1 MKYSIHLNV
10 YDGPLDL
17 LCDMI
22 SKQKID
28 IKDISIIEI
37 TKQYL
42 AYINMLEAMDLEV
55 TSDFITMATK
65 LLEIKSKYL
74 LFSQRELDE
83 EEDPRLE
90 LMEQLKEYKKYK
102 KASEV
107 LKDSVDYLNQPYYR
121 NREEIIIDDKVDLNE
136 ISIESIKSI
145 LPYIFKVK
153 NIEEENETKKDERL
167 NKIVRGKIISV
178 EEKIEYIQNI
188 LTTADKIS
196 FNNIIKDNTKDE
208 VIATFLSL
216 LELIKSKEIVV
227 VQENFFEDII
237 IKKQLRWHEDIQKG
251 LMIIGDRMLLI
262 MFAYGEP
269 ISVKELNYA
278 INEELSPKEI
288 EYMLNLLKDEYE
300 EQNRGIQIIKL
311 EDRYQMCTN
320 KDYTPYIKKV
330 LEPKRK
336 KTLSQATLET
346 LTIIAYKQPITKVEI
361 ENIRGVKCDKVLQ
374 TLLENSLIREAG
386 RLNKIGKP
394 IIYKT
399 TDEFLKLLNIEK
411 LEDLPPIEEFEENI
425 KMK

>member
-167 NKIVRGKIISV
+167 NKILRGKIISV

-237 IKKQLRWHEDIQKG
+237 IKK
-251 LMIIGDRMLLI
+251 
-262 MFAYGEP
+262 
-269 ISVKELNYA
+269 N
-278 INEELSPKEI
+278 
-288 EYMLNLLKDEYE
+288 
-300 EQNRGIQIIKL
+300 
-311 EDRYQMCTN
+311 
-320 KDYTPYIKKV
+320 
-330 LEPKRK
+330 
-336 KTLSQATLET
+336 
-346 LTIIAYKQPITKVEI
+346 
-361 ENIRGVKCDKVLQ
+361 
-374 TLLENSLIREAG
+374 LEN
-386 RLNKIGKP
+386 
-394 IIYKT
+394 
-399 TDEFLKLLNIEK
+399 
-411 LEDLPPIEEFEENI
+411 
-425 KMK
+425 

>member
-42 AYINMLEAMDLEV
+42 AYINILESMDLEV

-74 LFSQRELDE
+74 LFSQRDLDE

-107 LKDSVDYLNQPYYR
+107 IKDNVDYLNQPYYR
-121 NREEIIIDDKVDLNE
+121 TREEVIIDDKMDLSE

-153 NIEEENETKKDERL
+153 NVEEETKKDERL
-167 NKIVRGKIISV
+167 NKIVRGKIVSV
-178 EEKIEYIQNI
+178 EEKIEYLENI
-188 LTTADKIS
+188 LTTNDKIS
-196 FNNIIKDNTKDE
+196 FNQIIKNNTKDE

-216 LELIKSKEIVV
+216 LELMKSKKIVV

-237 IKKQLRWHEDIQKG
+237 IKK
-251 LMIIGDRMLLI
+251 
-262 MFAYGEP
+262 
-269 ISVKELNYA
+269 N
-278 INEELSPKEI
+278 
-288 EYMLNLLKDEYE
+288 
-300 EQNRGIQIIKL
+300 
-311 EDRYQMCTN
+311 
-320 KDYTPYIKKV
+320 
-330 LEPKRK
+330 
-336 KTLSQATLET
+336 
-346 LTIIAYKQPITKVEI
+346 
-361 ENIRGVKCDKVLQ
+361 
-374 TLLENSLIREAG
+374 LEN
-386 RLNKIGKP
+386 
-394 IIYKT
+394 
-399 TDEFLKLLNIEK
+399 
-411 LEDLPPIEEFEENI
+411 
-425 KMK
+425 

>member
-121 NREEIIIDDKVDLNE
+121 NREEIIIDNKVDLNE

-237 IKKQLRWHEDIQKG
+237 IKK
-251 LMIIGDRMLLI
+251 
-262 MFAYGEP
+262 
-269 ISVKELNYA
+269 N
-278 INEELSPKEI
+278 
-288 EYMLNLLKDEYE
+288 
-300 EQNRGIQIIKL
+300 
-311 EDRYQMCTN
+311 
-320 KDYTPYIKKV
+320 
-330 LEPKRK
+330 
-336 KTLSQATLET
+336 
-346 LTIIAYKQPITKVEI
+346 
-361 ENIRGVKCDKVLQ
+361 
-374 TLLENSLIREAG
+374 LEN
-386 RLNKIGKP
+386 
-394 IIYKT
+394 
-399 TDEFLKLLNIEK
+399 
-411 LEDLPPIEEFEENI
+411 
-425 KMK
+425 

>member
-74 LFSQRELDE
+74 LFSQRELD

-237 IKKQLRWHEDIQKG
+237 IKK
-251 LMIIGDRMLLI
+251 
-262 MFAYGEP
+262 
-269 ISVKELNYA
+269 N
-278 INEELSPKEI
+278 
-288 EYMLNLLKDEYE
+288 
-300 EQNRGIQIIKL
+300 
-311 EDRYQMCTN
+311 
-320 KDYTPYIKKV
+320 
-330 LEPKRK
+330 
-336 KTLSQATLET
+336 
-346 LTIIAYKQPITKVEI
+346 
-361 ENIRGVKCDKVLQ
+361 
-374 TLLENSLIREAG
+374 LENKYEQ
-386 RLNKIGKP
+386 K
-394 IIYKT
+394 
-399 TDEFLKLLNIEK
+399 
-411 LEDLPPIEEFEENI
+411 
-425 KMK
+425 

>member
-237 IKKQLRWHEDIQKG
+237 IKK
-251 LMIIGDRMLLI
+251 
-262 MFAYGEP
+262 
-269 ISVKELNYA
+269 
-278 INEELSPKEI
+278 
-288 EYMLNLLKDEYE
+288 NL
-300 EQNRGIQIIKL
+300 
-311 EDRYQMCTN
+311 
-320 KDYTPYIKKV
+320 
-330 LEPKRK
+330 
-336 KTLSQATLET
+336 
-346 LTIIAYKQPITKVEI
+346 
-361 ENIRGVKCDKVLQ
+361 
-374 TLLENSLIREAG
+374 
-386 RLNKIGKP
+386 
-394 IIYKT
+394 
-399 TDEFLKLLNIEK
+399 
-411 LEDLPPIEEFEENI
+411 
-425 KMK
+425 

>member
-145 LPYIFKVK
+145 LPYIFKLK

-237 IKKQLRWHEDIQKG
+237 IKK
-251 LMIIGDRMLLI
+251 
-262 MFAYGEP
+262 
-269 ISVKELNYA
+269 N
-278 INEELSPKEI
+278 
-288 EYMLNLLKDEYE
+288 
-300 EQNRGIQIIKL
+300 
-311 EDRYQMCTN
+311 
-320 KDYTPYIKKV
+320 
-330 LEPKRK
+330 
-336 KTLSQATLET
+336 
-346 LTIIAYKQPITKVEI
+346 
-361 ENIRGVKCDKVLQ
+361 
-374 TLLENSLIREAG
+374 LEN
-386 RLNKIGKP
+386 
-394 IIYKT
+394 
-399 TDEFLKLLNIEK
+399 
-411 LEDLPPIEEFEENI
+411 
-425 KMK
+425 

>member
-121 NREEIIIDDKVDLNE
+121 NREELIIDDKVDLNE

-237 IKKQLRWHEDIQKG
+237 IKK
-251 LMIIGDRMLLI
+251 
-262 MFAYGEP
+262 
-269 ISVKELNYA
+269 N
-278 INEELSPKEI
+278 
-288 EYMLNLLKDEYE
+288 
-300 EQNRGIQIIKL
+300 
-311 EDRYQMCTN
+311 
-320 KDYTPYIKKV
+320 
-330 LEPKRK
+330 
-336 KTLSQATLET
+336 
-346 LTIIAYKQPITKVEI
+346 
-361 ENIRGVKCDKVLQ
+361 
-374 TLLENSLIREAG
+374 LEN
-386 RLNKIGKP
+386 
-394 IIYKT
+394 
-399 TDEFLKLLNIEK
+399 
-411 LEDLPPIEEFEENI
+411 
-425 KMK
+425 

>member
-10 YDGPLDL
+10 YDGP
-17 LCDMI
+17 
-22 SKQKID
+22 
-28 IKDISIIEI
+28 
-37 TKQYL
+37 
-42 AYINMLEAMDLEV
+42 
-55 TSDFITMATK
+55 
-65 LLEIKSKYL
+65 LEIKSKYL

-237 IKKQLRWHEDIQKG
+237 IKK
-251 LMIIGDRMLLI
+251 
-262 MFAYGEP
+262 
-269 ISVKELNYA
+269 N
-278 INEELSPKEI
+278 
-288 EYMLNLLKDEYE
+288 
-300 EQNRGIQIIKL
+300 
-311 EDRYQMCTN
+311 
-320 KDYTPYIKKV
+320 
-330 LEPKRK
+330 
-336 KTLSQATLET
+336 
-346 LTIIAYKQPITKVEI
+346 
-361 ENIRGVKCDKVLQ
+361 
-374 TLLENSLIREAG
+374 LEN
-386 RLNKIGKP
+386 
-394 IIYKT
+394 
-399 TDEFLKLLNIEK
+399 
-411 LEDLPPIEEFEENI
+411 
-425 KMK
+425 

>member
-136 ISIESIKSI
+136 ISIDSIRSI

-237 IKKQLRWHEDIQKG
+237 IKK
-251 LMIIGDRMLLI
+251 
-262 MFAYGEP
+262 
-269 ISVKELNYA
+269 N
-278 INEELSPKEI
+278 
-288 EYMLNLLKDEYE
+288 
-300 EQNRGIQIIKL
+300 
-311 EDRYQMCTN
+311 
-320 KDYTPYIKKV
+320 
-330 LEPKRK
+330 
-336 KTLSQATLET
+336 
-346 LTIIAYKQPITKVEI
+346 
-361 ENIRGVKCDKVLQ
+361 
-374 TLLENSLIREAG
+374 LEN
-386 RLNKIGKP
+386 
-394 IIYKT
+394 
-399 TDEFLKLLNIEK
+399 
-411 LEDLPPIEEFEENI
+411 
-425 KMK
+425 

>member
-1 MKYSIHLNV
+1 MKYSIQLNV

-153 NIEEENETKKDERL
+153 NIEEENKTKKDERL

-237 IKKQLRWHEDIQKG
+237 IKK
-251 LMIIGDRMLLI
+251 
-262 MFAYGEP
+262 
-269 ISVKELNYA
+269 N
-278 INEELSPKEI
+278 
-288 EYMLNLLKDEYE
+288 
-300 EQNRGIQIIKL
+300 
-311 EDRYQMCTN
+311 
-320 KDYTPYIKKV
+320 
-330 LEPKRK
+330 
-336 KTLSQATLET
+336 
-346 LTIIAYKQPITKVEI
+346 
-361 ENIRGVKCDKVLQ
+361 
-374 TLLENSLIREAG
+374 LEN
-386 RLNKIGKP
+386 
-394 IIYKT
+394 
-399 TDEFLKLLNIEK
+399 
-411 LEDLPPIEEFEENI
+411 
-425 KMK
+425 

>member
-227 VQENFFEDII
+227 VQEKFFEDII
-237 IKKQLRWHEDIQKG
+237 IKK
-251 LMIIGDRMLLI
+251 
-262 MFAYGEP
+262 
-269 ISVKELNYA
+269 N
-278 INEELSPKEI
+278 
-288 EYMLNLLKDEYE
+288 
-300 EQNRGIQIIKL
+300 
-311 EDRYQMCTN
+311 
-320 KDYTPYIKKV
+320 
-330 LEPKRK
+330 
-336 KTLSQATLET
+336 
-346 LTIIAYKQPITKVEI
+346 
-361 ENIRGVKCDKVLQ
+361 
-374 TLLENSLIREAG
+374 LEN
-386 RLNKIGKP
+386 
-394 IIYKT
+394 
-399 TDEFLKLLNIEK
+399 
-411 LEDLPPIEEFEENI
+411 
-425 KMK
+425 

>member
-136 ISIESIKSI
+136 ISIESIKSK

-237 IKKQLRWHEDIQKG
+237 IKK
-251 LMIIGDRMLLI
+251 
-262 MFAYGEP
+262 
-269 ISVKELNYA
+269 N
-278 INEELSPKEI
+278 
-288 EYMLNLLKDEYE
+288 
-300 EQNRGIQIIKL
+300 
-311 EDRYQMCTN
+311 
-320 KDYTPYIKKV
+320 
-330 LEPKRK
+330 
-336 KTLSQATLET
+336 
-346 LTIIAYKQPITKVEI
+346 
-361 ENIRGVKCDKVLQ
+361 
-374 TLLENSLIREAG
+374 LEN
-386 RLNKIGKP
+386 
-394 IIYKT
+394 
-399 TDEFLKLLNIEK
+399 
-411 LEDLPPIEEFEENI
+411 
-425 KMK
+425 

>member
-1 MKYSIHLNV
+1 
-10 YDGPLDL
+10 
-17 LCDMI
+17 
-22 SKQKID
+22 
-28 IKDISIIEI
+28 
-37 TKQYL
+37 
-42 AYINMLEAMDLEV
+42 MLEAMDLEV

-83 EEDPRLE
+83 EDPRLE

-107 LKDSVDYLNQPYYR
+107 LKDSVDYLDQPYYR

-237 IKKQLRWHEDIQKG
+237 IKK
-251 LMIIGDRMLLI
+251 
-262 MFAYGEP
+262 
-269 ISVKELNYA
+269 N
-278 INEELSPKEI
+278 
-288 EYMLNLLKDEYE
+288 
-300 EQNRGIQIIKL
+300 
-311 EDRYQMCTN
+311 
-320 KDYTPYIKKV
+320 
-330 LEPKRK
+330 
-336 KTLSQATLET
+336 
-346 LTIIAYKQPITKVEI
+346 
-361 ENIRGVKCDKVLQ
+361 
-374 TLLENSLIREAG
+374 LEN
-386 RLNKIGKP
+386 
-394 IIYKT
+394 
-399 TDEFLKLLNIEK
+399 
-411 LEDLPPIEEFEENI
+411 
-425 KMK
+425 

>member
-42 AYINMLEAMDLEV
+42 AYINMLESMDLEV

-216 LELIKSKEIVV
+216 LELIKAKEIVV

-237 IKKQLRWHEDIQKG
+237 IKK
-251 LMIIGDRMLLI
+251 
-262 MFAYGEP
+262 
-269 ISVKELNYA
+269 N
-278 INEELSPKEI
+278 
-288 EYMLNLLKDEYE
+288 
-300 EQNRGIQIIKL
+300 
-311 EDRYQMCTN
+311 
-320 KDYTPYIKKV
+320 
-330 LEPKRK
+330 
-336 KTLSQATLET
+336 
-346 LTIIAYKQPITKVEI
+346 
-361 ENIRGVKCDKVLQ
+361 
-374 TLLENSLIREAG
+374 LEN
-386 RLNKIGKP
+386 
-394 IIYKT
+394 
-399 TDEFLKLLNIEK
+399 
-411 LEDLPPIEEFEENI
+411 
-425 KMK
+425 

>member
-188 LTTADKIS
+188 LTTEDKIS

-237 IKKQLRWHEDIQKG
+237 IKK
-251 LMIIGDRMLLI
+251 
-262 MFAYGEP
+262 
-269 ISVKELNYA
+269 N
-278 INEELSPKEI
+278 
-288 EYMLNLLKDEYE
+288 
-300 EQNRGIQIIKL
+300 
-311 EDRYQMCTN
+311 
-320 KDYTPYIKKV
+320 
-330 LEPKRK
+330 
-336 KTLSQATLET
+336 
-346 LTIIAYKQPITKVEI
+346 
-361 ENIRGVKCDKVLQ
+361 
-374 TLLENSLIREAG
+374 LEN
-386 RLNKIGKP
+386 
-394 IIYKT
+394 
-399 TDEFLKLLNIEK
+399 
-411 LEDLPPIEEFEENI
+411 
-425 KMK
+425 

>member
-83 EEDPRLE
+83 EDPRLE

-145 LPYIFKVK
+145 LTYIFKVK

-237 IKKQLRWHEDIQKG
+237 IKK
-251 LMIIGDRMLLI
+251 
-262 MFAYGEP
+262 
-269 ISVKELNYA
+269 N
-278 INEELSPKEI
+278 
-288 EYMLNLLKDEYE
+288 
-300 EQNRGIQIIKL
+300 
-311 EDRYQMCTN
+311 
-320 KDYTPYIKKV
+320 
-330 LEPKRK
+330 
-336 KTLSQATLET
+336 
-346 LTIIAYKQPITKVEI
+346 
-361 ENIRGVKCDKVLQ
+361 
-374 TLLENSLIREAG
+374 LEN
-386 RLNKIGKP
+386 
-394 IIYKT
+394 
-399 TDEFLKLLNIEK
+399 
-411 LEDLPPIEEFEENI
+411 
-425 KMK
+425 

>member
-83 EEDPRLE
+83 EDPRLE

-107 LKDSVDYLNQPYYR
+107 LKESVDYLNQPYYR

-216 LELIKSKEIVV
+216 LELIKAKEIVV

-237 IKKQLRWHEDIQKG
+237 IKK
-251 LMIIGDRMLLI
+251 
-262 MFAYGEP
+262 
-269 ISVKELNYA
+269 N
-278 INEELSPKEI
+278 
-288 EYMLNLLKDEYE
+288 
-300 EQNRGIQIIKL
+300 
-311 EDRYQMCTN
+311 
-320 KDYTPYIKKV
+320 
-330 LEPKRK
+330 
-336 KTLSQATLET
+336 
-346 LTIIAYKQPITKVEI
+346 
-361 ENIRGVKCDKVLQ
+361 
-374 TLLENSLIREAG
+374 LEN
-386 RLNKIGKP
+386 
-394 IIYKT
+394 
-399 TDEFLKLLNIEK
+399 
-411 LEDLPPIEEFEENI
+411 
-425 KMK
+425 

>member
-107 LKDSVDYLNQPYYR
+107 IKDSVDYLNQPYYR

-136 ISIESIKSI
+136 ISIDSIKSI

-237 IKKQLRWHEDIQKG
+237 IKK
-251 LMIIGDRMLLI
+251 
-262 MFAYGEP
+262 
-269 ISVKELNYA
+269 N
-278 INEELSPKEI
+278 
-288 EYMLNLLKDEYE
+288 
-300 EQNRGIQIIKL
+300 
-311 EDRYQMCTN
+311 
-320 KDYTPYIKKV
+320 
-330 LEPKRK
+330 
-336 KTLSQATLET
+336 
-346 LTIIAYKQPITKVEI
+346 
-361 ENIRGVKCDKVLQ
+361 
-374 TLLENSLIREAG
+374 LEN
-386 RLNKIGKP
+386 
-394 IIYKT
+394 
-399 TDEFLKLLNIEK
+399 
-411 LEDLPPIEEFEENI
+411 
-425 KMK
+425 

>member
-83 EEDPRLE
+83 EDPRLE

-107 LKDSVDYLNQPYYR
+107 LKDSVYYLNQPYYR

-237 IKKQLRWHEDIQKG
+237 IKK
-251 LMIIGDRMLLI
+251 
-262 MFAYGEP
+262 
-269 ISVKELNYA
+269 N
-278 INEELSPKEI
+278 
-288 EYMLNLLKDEYE
+288 
-300 EQNRGIQIIKL
+300 
-311 EDRYQMCTN
+311 
-320 KDYTPYIKKV
+320 
-330 LEPKRK
+330 
-336 KTLSQATLET
+336 
-346 LTIIAYKQPITKVEI
+346 
-361 ENIRGVKCDKVLQ
+361 
-374 TLLENSLIREAG
+374 LEN
-386 RLNKIGKP
+386 
-394 IIYKT
+394 
-399 TDEFLKLLNIEK
+399 
-411 LEDLPPIEEFEENI
+411 
-425 KMK
+425 

>member
-42 AYINMLEAMDLEV
+42 AYINMLESMDLEV

-74 LFSQRELDE
+74 LFSQRDLDE

-107 LKDSVDYLNQPYYR
+107 IKDSVDYLNQPYYR

-237 IKKQLRWHEDIQKG
+237 IKK
-251 LMIIGDRMLLI
+251 
-262 MFAYGEP
+262 
-269 ISVKELNYA
+269 N
-278 INEELSPKEI
+278 
-288 EYMLNLLKDEYE
+288 
-300 EQNRGIQIIKL
+300 
-311 EDRYQMCTN
+311 
-320 KDYTPYIKKV
+320 
-330 LEPKRK
+330 
-336 KTLSQATLET
+336 
-346 LTIIAYKQPITKVEI
+346 
-361 ENIRGVKCDKVLQ
+361 
-374 TLLENSLIREAG
+374 LEN
-386 RLNKIGKP
+386 
-394 IIYKT
+394 
-399 TDEFLKLLNIEK
+399 
-411 LEDLPPIEEFEENI
+411 
-425 KMK
+425 

>member
-153 NIEEENETKKDERL
+153 NIEEENETKKDERI

-237 IKKQLRWHEDIQKG
+237 IKK
-251 LMIIGDRMLLI
+251 
-262 MFAYGEP
+262 
-269 ISVKELNYA
+269 N
-278 INEELSPKEI
+278 
-288 EYMLNLLKDEYE
+288 
-300 EQNRGIQIIKL
+300 
-311 EDRYQMCTN
+311 
-320 KDYTPYIKKV
+320 
-330 LEPKRK
+330 
-336 KTLSQATLET
+336 
-346 LTIIAYKQPITKVEI
+346 
-361 ENIRGVKCDKVLQ
+361 
-374 TLLENSLIREAG
+374 LEN
-386 RLNKIGKP
+386 
-394 IIYKT
+394 
-399 TDEFLKLLNIEK
+399 
-411 LEDLPPIEEFEENI
+411 
-425 KMK
+425 

>member
-42 AYINMLEAMDLEV
+42 AYINMLESMDLEV

-74 LFSQRELDE
+74 LFSQRDLDE

-107 LKDSVDYLNQPYYR
+107 INDNVDYLNQPYYR
-121 NREEIIIDDKVDLNE
+121 TREEVIIDDKMDLSE

-153 NIEEENETKKDERL
+153 NVEEETKKDESL

-216 LELIKSKEIVV
+216 LELIKAKEIVV

-237 IKKQLRWHEDIQKG
+237 IKK
-251 LMIIGDRMLLI
+251 
-262 MFAYGEP
+262 
-269 ISVKELNYA
+269 N
-278 INEELSPKEI
+278 
-288 EYMLNLLKDEYE
+288 
-300 EQNRGIQIIKL
+300 
-311 EDRYQMCTN
+311 
-320 KDYTPYIKKV
+320 
-330 LEPKRK
+330 
-336 KTLSQATLET
+336 
-346 LTIIAYKQPITKVEI
+346 
-361 ENIRGVKCDKVLQ
+361 
-374 TLLENSLIREAG
+374 LEN
-386 RLNKIGKP
+386 
-394 IIYKT
+394 
-399 TDEFLKLLNIEK
+399 
-411 LEDLPPIEEFEENI
+411 
-425 KMK
+425 

>member
-74 LFSQRELDE
+74 LFSQRELD

-237 IKKQLRWHEDIQKG
+237 IKK
-251 LMIIGDRMLLI
+251 
-262 MFAYGEP
+262 
-269 ISVKELNYA
+269 N
-278 INEELSPKEI
+278 
-288 EYMLNLLKDEYE
+288 
-300 EQNRGIQIIKL
+300 
-311 EDRYQMCTN
+311 
-320 KDYTPYIKKV
+320 
-330 LEPKRK
+330 
-336 KTLSQATLET
+336 
-346 LTIIAYKQPITKVEI
+346 
-361 ENIRGVKCDKVLQ
+361 
-374 TLLENSLIREAG
+374 LEN
-386 RLNKIGKP
+386 
-394 IIYKT
+394 
-399 TDEFLKLLNIEK
+399 
-411 LEDLPPIEEFEENI
+411 
-425 KMK
+425 

>member
-237 IKKQLRWHEDIQKG
+237 IKKN
-251 LMIIGDRMLLI
+251 
-262 MFAYGEP
+262 F
-269 ISVKELNYA
+269 
-278 INEELSPKEI
+278 
-288 EYMLNLLKDEYE
+288 
-300 EQNRGIQIIKL
+300 
-311 EDRYQMCTN
+311 
-320 KDYTPYIKKV
+320 
-330 LEPKRK
+330 
-336 KTLSQATLET
+336 
-346 LTIIAYKQPITKVEI
+346 
-361 ENIRGVKCDKVLQ
+361 EN
-374 TLLENSLIREAG
+374 
-386 RLNKIGKP
+386 
-394 IIYKT
+394 
-399 TDEFLKLLNIEK
+399 
-411 LEDLPPIEEFEENI
+411 
-425 KMK
+425 

>member
-42 AYINMLEAMDLEV
+42 AYINMLESMDLEV

-83 EEDPRLE
+83 DEDPRLE

-107 LKDSVDYLNQPYYR
+107 LKDNVDYLNQPYFR
-121 NREEIIIDDKVDLNE
+121 TREEIIIDDKIDLSE

-153 NIEEENETKKDERL
+153 NIEEEKTKKDERL
-167 NKIVRGKIISV
+167 NKIVRGKIVSV
-178 EEKIEYIQNI
+178 EEKIEYIENI
-188 LTTADKIS
+188 LTTTDNIS
-196 FNNIIKDNTKDE
+196 FNKIIQNNTKDE

-216 LELIKSKEIVV
+216 LELMKAKRIVV

-237 IKKQLRWHEDIQKG
+237 IKK
-251 LMIIGDRMLLI
+251 
-262 MFAYGEP
+262 
-269 ISVKELNYA
+269 N
-278 INEELSPKEI
+278 
-288 EYMLNLLKDEYE
+288 
-300 EQNRGIQIIKL
+300 
-311 EDRYQMCTN
+311 
-320 KDYTPYIKKV
+320 
-330 LEPKRK
+330 
-336 KTLSQATLET
+336 
-346 LTIIAYKQPITKVEI
+346 
-361 ENIRGVKCDKVLQ
+361 
-374 TLLENSLIREAG
+374 LEN
-386 RLNKIGKP
+386 
-394 IIYKT
+394 
-399 TDEFLKLLNIEK
+399 
-411 LEDLPPIEEFEENI
+411 
-425 KMK
+425 

>member
-237 IKKQLRWHEDIQKG
+237 IKK
-251 LMIIGDRMLLI
+251 
-262 MFAYGEP
+262 
-269 ISVKELNYA
+269 N
-278 INEELSPKEI
+278 
-288 EYMLNLLKDEYE
+288 
-300 EQNRGIQIIKL
+300 
-311 EDRYQMCTN
+311 
-320 KDYTPYIKKV
+320 
-330 LEPKRK
+330 
-336 KTLSQATLET
+336 
-346 LTIIAYKQPITKVEI
+346 
-361 ENIRGVKCDKVLQ
+361 
-374 TLLENSLIREAG
+374 LEN
-386 RLNKIGKP
+386 
-394 IIYKT
+394 
-399 TDEFLKLLNIEK
+399 
-411 LEDLPPIEEFEENI
+411 
-425 KMK
+425 

>member
-42 AYINMLEAMDLEV
+42 AYINMLEARELEV

-136 ISIESIKSI
+136 ISIDSIKSI

-216 LELIKSKEIVV
+216 LELIKAKEIVV

-237 IKKQLRWHEDIQKG
+237 IKK
-251 LMIIGDRMLLI
+251 
-262 MFAYGEP
+262 
-269 ISVKELNYA
+269 N
-278 INEELSPKEI
+278 
-288 EYMLNLLKDEYE
+288 
-300 EQNRGIQIIKL
+300 
-311 EDRYQMCTN
+311 
-320 KDYTPYIKKV
+320 
-330 LEPKRK
+330 
-336 KTLSQATLET
+336 
-346 LTIIAYKQPITKVEI
+346 
-361 ENIRGVKCDKVLQ
+361 
-374 TLLENSLIREAG
+374 LEN
-386 RLNKIGKP
+386 
-394 IIYKT
+394 
-399 TDEFLKLLNIEK
+399 
-411 LEDLPPIEEFEENI
+411 
-425 KMK
+425 

>member
-42 AYINMLEAMDLEV
+42 AYINMLEDMDLEV

-136 ISIESIKSI
+136 ISIDSIKSI

-237 IKKQLRWHEDIQKG
+237 IKK
-251 LMIIGDRMLLI
+251 
-262 MFAYGEP
+262 
-269 ISVKELNYA
+269 N
-278 INEELSPKEI
+278 
-288 EYMLNLLKDEYE
+288 
-300 EQNRGIQIIKL
+300 
-311 EDRYQMCTN
+311 
-320 KDYTPYIKKV
+320 
-330 LEPKRK
+330 
-336 KTLSQATLET
+336 
-346 LTIIAYKQPITKVEI
+346 
-361 ENIRGVKCDKVLQ
+361 
-374 TLLENSLIREAG
+374 LEN
-386 RLNKIGKP
+386 
-394 IIYKT
+394 
-399 TDEFLKLLNIEK
+399 
-411 LEDLPPIEEFEENI
+411 
-425 KMK
+425 